1 MKKIGLKLKKT
12 AVSLA
17 FMTAIALM
25 AGMTGRLLV
34 LAVTTEA
41 MSVDWDDWIRNRNY
55 EDSWT
60 LAEHVERDL
69 GSVLQYIGLK
79 QLLEEEDGTLNL
91 NRPALVTK
99 EADGSRKT
107 YSMQDLISLGE
118 DYGIYIYRSADGSYY
133 RQTGNSHVEDTSV
146 KVLWWILNEEDTFAG
161 LEANAWEVREERIA
175 QILSEEENTETDAFL
190 IPADN
195 TLTGLSTDALLA
207 VSRQTLQADTAG
219 LTDAQVLSWET
230 SLSEIR
236 EAYSYDSYGEEG
248 SSYGGEAYE
257 EEPSADA
264 QETYLGTVQTEQ
276 PEGSGQEEADGE
288 PEVSLETLPES
299 WEPLPG
305 EVELRE
311 EILRELERER
321 ENQLILMGVW
331 DRYDLVQAFLQNC
344 LQWYYELQYRLEETD
359 SNLFY
364 QIILEKN
371 GKRRIYRDPD
381 AAAREALS
389 KEDLNAYFYYDSAS
403 QELEHTMS
411 GGIWDV
417 PQALLKNNT
426 HVDYDRAVILVGLN
440 TGQMVYEDSYWV
452 EATSYANYRG
462 QVFGAVGIFVGST
475 VAALFCLIWLMFLSG
490 HKEGVDGIWLN
501 SYDRIPTELGAC
513 GVLFMMMGLVS
524 SVWLIDMV
532 LTAYRSYQKEG
543 LSMLLLSG
551 SIGLSV
557 LILYLVL
564 WLGFYGLIRRMKAH
578 TIWKNSLTAHFLA
591 WCMKPVRWC
600 AGQMKR
606 VWNLL
611 LNAGDT
617 TWKTLSVFC
626 VYFIVNFVWGSSMR
640 YASAMSLLL
649 YLAFNGAVGVFLVWR
664 SSQMKQIHAGVKK
677 IADGSLDYHLPLENL
692 SGEARRLAMQINRI
706 SGGLKNAIEASV
718 KNERMK
724 TDLITNVSHDIKTPL
739 TSIINYVDLLKREKI
754 EDPRIQGY
762 IDVLDKKSQRLKT
775 LTEDLV
781 EASKASS
788 GTLKLNLEKI
798 DFVELINQTCGEF
811 TDRFEAR
818 NLTVVPSIPESSACI
833 MADGR
838 YVWRILE
845 NLYRNAEKYAMPGTR
860 IYIDVFE
867 KFGRIFFVMK
877 NVSQAPLNIKAE
889 ELTERF
895 IRGDVSRSTEGSG
908 LGLSI
913 AKDMT
918 ELMNGTF
925 KIYLDGDL
933 FRVTI
938 SFAILAEKKPDLKE
952 MEESIRRRMAQEEEK
967 AAGKTPAQPDG
978 ISLAFAAEGRDGDL
992 FGEKGRSDREGSLWK
1007 GILPEEEPEKAKRG
1021 KLSFDGGFLRR
1032 FRRRKDRGNS

>member
-17 FMTAIALM
+17 LMAAIAVM
-25 AGMTGRLLV
+25 AGMIGRLLV

-41 MSVDWDDWIRNRNY
+41 MAVDWDDWVRNRNY

-60 LAEHVERDL
+60 LAEHMENDL
-69 GSVLQYIGLK
+69 RAVLQYIGLK

-91 NRPALVTK
+91 NRPALVTQ

-133 RQTGNSHVEDTSV
+133 QQSSSYAGDTSV
-146 KVLWWILNEEDTFAG
+146 RVLWWILNEKDTLAD
-161 LEANAWEVREERIA
+161 LTDNAWEAREQRIA
-175 QILSEEENTETDAFL
+175 QILSEEESAEAAFL
-190 IPADN
+190 IPEKNVLAN
-195 TLTGLSTDALLA
+195 LSTESLLA
-207 VSRQTLQADTAG
+207 VGWRAMQEETRD
-219 LTDAQVLSWET
+219 LTRERLRGWENMLAECQEIYLS
-230 SLSEIR
+230 SV
-236 EAYSYDSYGEEG
+236 
-248 SSYGGEAYE
+248 YE
-257 EEPSADA
+257 EENDR
-264 QETYLGTVQTEQ
+264 Y
-276 PEGSGQEEADGE
+276 GSGQAQEETAQTYPETAQPEETKERGE
-288 PEVSLETLPES
+288 ASASQPEPSLETLPDN

-305 EVELRE
+305 EESLRE
-311 EILRELERER
+311 EIMDSLRIER
-321 ENQLILMGVW
+321 ENQLVLMGV
-331 DRYDLVQAFLQNC
+331 RNLYDLTHAFLQDC
-344 LQWYYELQYRLEETD
+344 LTRYYGYQYRLDETQN
-359 SNLFY
+359 NLYY
-364 QIILEKN
+364 QITLEKD
-371 GKRRIYRDPD
+371 GRRRIYSDPD
-381 AAAREALS
+381 VAEGETLS
-389 KEDLNAYFYYDSAS
+389 KESLNAYLYYDSAS

-411 GGIWDV
+411 GGFWDA
-417 PQALLKNNT
+417 PQAMLKNSA

-440 TGQMVYEDSYWV
+440 TSQMVYEDSYQV

-462 QVFGAVGIFVGST
+462 QVFGAVGIIVGS
-475 VAALFCLIWLMFLSG
+475 AALALICSIWLIFLSG

-501 SYDRIPTELGAC
+501 SYDRIPTELGAG
-513 GVLFMMMGLVS
+513 GVLVMIFAS
-524 SVWLIDMV
+524 AFCIWLIGMV
-532 LTAYRSYQKEG
+532 LTAYCSYQKEG
-543 LSMLLLSG
+543 LSMLLLTG
-551 SIGLSV
+551 SIGMAV
-557 LILYLVL
+557 LFLYLIL
-564 WLGFYGLIRRMKAH
+564 WLGFYGLVRRLKAH
-578 TIWKNSLTAHFLA
+578 TIWKNSLTARFLG
-591 WCMKPVRWC
+591 WCMRPVRWFV
-600 AGQMKR
+600 GQMKR

-692 SGEARRLAMQINRI
+692 SGEARRLAVQINRI

-739 TSIINYVDLLKREKI
+739 TSIINYVDLLKRENI

-762 IDVLDKKSQRLKT
+762 IHVLDQKSQRLKT

-788 GTLKLNLEKI
+788 GTLKLSLEKI
-798 DFVELINQTCGEF
+798 DFVELINQTGGEF
-811 TDRFEAR
+811 TDRFLAR
-818 NLTVVPSIPESSACI
+818 DLTVVPNVPENSACI

-938 SFAILAEKKPDLKE
+938 SFAILPEKKPDLKE
-952 MEESIRRRMAQEEEK
+952 IEENIRRRIAQEKETGG
-967 AAGKTPAQPDG
+967 ALGQADA
-978 ISLAFAAEGRDGDL
+978 ISLELAAE
-992 FGEKGRSDREGSLWK
+992 EMESDFSSNQPHREGSLWE
-1007 GILPEEEPEKAKRG
+1007 GILPEEEPEKPKRG
-1021 KLSFDGGFLRR
+1021 FSFDWSRLRR
-1032 FRRRKDRGNS
+1032 SGRRKDRGNS